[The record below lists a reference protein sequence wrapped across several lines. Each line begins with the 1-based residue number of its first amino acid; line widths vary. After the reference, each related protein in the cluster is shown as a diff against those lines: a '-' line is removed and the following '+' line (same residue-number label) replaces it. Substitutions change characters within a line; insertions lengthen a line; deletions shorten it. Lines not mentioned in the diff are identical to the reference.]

1 MSHNKKKGDPHR
13 PSALPCLRIWDGEGE
28 NSTNDVWQGTAIIA
42 SKKGDRAQCLPS
54 RPPPKKKSGGRALFN
69 TFVRRNSYRF
79 YEPFLFT
86 MQLFKKLHDIRVVI
100 GEKLS

>member
-1 MSHNKKKGDPHR
+1 MSQLKKKGDPYR
-13 PSALPCLRIWDGEGE
+13 PSALPCLRIRDGEGK
-28 NSTNDVWQGTAIIA
+28 NRV
-42 SKKGDRAQCLPS
+42 
-54 RPPPKKKSGGRALFN
+54 LFN
-69 TFVRRNSYRF
+69 TFGRRNSYRF